1 MPHTPEP
8 WTIRYDFNVFGY
20 KDRLVANCGGRTSSA
35 EVDGGHNENIAN
47 ARLIAAAPRMLK
59 ALREA
64 DILLT
69 YFMSFARDAAVK
81 PIRNF
86 TEWDYTRIEKGIQAC
101 HSAIKDA
108 SEAE

>member
-35 EVDGGHNENIAN
+35 EIDGGHNENIAN
-47 ARLIAAAPRMLK
+47 ARLVAAAPRMLA

-64 DILLT
+64 EGILINVAVAEL
-69 YFMSFARDAAVK
+69 ADASPKV
-81 PIRNF
+81 ISRV
-86 TEWDYTRIEKGIQAC
+86 EKAIQAC
-101 HSAIKDA
+101 QFAIKDA
-108 SEAE
+108 SEQE